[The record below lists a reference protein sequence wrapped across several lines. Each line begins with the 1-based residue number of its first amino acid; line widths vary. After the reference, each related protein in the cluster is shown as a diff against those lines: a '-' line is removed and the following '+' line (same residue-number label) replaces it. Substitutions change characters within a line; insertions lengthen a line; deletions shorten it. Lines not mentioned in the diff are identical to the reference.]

1 MSADSRTEEKERL
14 SVPLVRRA
22 YLIAV
27 WLWLLV
33 CLLFPT
39 WTGKS
44 HRYDKRTN
52 FPHAGY

>member
-1 MSADSRTEEKERL
+1 MTAVSRTETKRPL
-14 SVPLVRRA
+14 SVPLVPRA

-44 HRYDKRTN
+44 HRYDI
-52 FPHAGY
+52 